1 MTEETKNSINQF
13 LLDSKYFEEIANNYG
28 EDLLNEVVYAV
39 NEAGGDTEL
48 VMSIFEDSGMI
59 KHMMVLNDISLS
71 K

>member
-1 MTEETKNSINQF
+1 MTEEIKNSINQF
-13 LLDSKYFEEIANNYG
+13 LLDSEYFEKIANDYG

-39 NEAGGDTEL
+39 NEAGGDIEL

>member
-39 NEAGGDTEL
+39 NEAGGDIEL